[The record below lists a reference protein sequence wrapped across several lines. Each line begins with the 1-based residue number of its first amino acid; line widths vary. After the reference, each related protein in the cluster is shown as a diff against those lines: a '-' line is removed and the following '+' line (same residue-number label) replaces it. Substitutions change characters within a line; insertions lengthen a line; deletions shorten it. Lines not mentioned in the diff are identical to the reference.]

1 MRVVWGALTMTG
13 YLMLDSWYVYIYRV
27 SYLFLQQYYAQ
38 TLNYNYMYLHSI
50 TIITIKTKYFV
61 LRQYD
66 CAERLLRLHEDQKL
80 LTNLNWTNEKRRHN
94 SLH

>member
-38 TLNYNYMYLHSI
+38 TLNYNYMYIQLQSLQSRH
-50 TIITIKTKYFV
+50 
-61 LRQYD
+61 YD
-66 CAERLLRLHEDQKL
+66 CAERLFRLHEDRKL
-80 LTNLNWTNEKRRHN
+80 LTNLNWTNEKRRHI

>member
-38 TLNYNYMYLHSI
+38 TLNYNYMYIQLQSLQSRQSI
-50 TIITIKTKYFV
+50 LCSDTMTAPG
-61 LRQYD
+61 D
-66 CAERLLRLHEDQKL
+66 C
-80 LTNLNWTNEKRRHN
+80 
-94 SLH
+94 